1 MRRPEM
7 IVPVTF
13 LVAIVLGTVLLVM
26 PFASDGKVGLLEA
39 FFTATSSVCVTG
51 LIVVDTGVDFTR
63 AGQAVILLL
72 IQLGGLGIM
81 TLSLFALVI
90 VGRRVGLIQEEA
102 VKEEFTAVARWRL
115 GRLLWVVVGVTL
127 LVEAAGAAAL
137 YAEFG
142 SWWHATFHSVSAFC
156 NAGFSTLST
165 SMQGRGAGSS
175 LIVMALFVLGGLGFT
190 TMLELWPR
198 RRPGQGRRFSLH
210 ARIVFL
216 TSGLLWLAGTALIWA
231 AERGSFLDALFMSAS
246 TRTAGFETAPVG
258 NMTHLTLLVMIPLMF
273 IGASPGSTG
282 GGIKTTTIALAYLM
296 ARSALRGHER
306 VTVFGREIPG
316 DLVRRMIAV
325 MLCSAL
331 VVFLA
336 VFFLVLFEGQRQ
348 GLFIKLVFEAVSAFG
363 TVGLSTGITPGL
375 TAASK
380 VLLCV
385 VMFVGR
391 VGSLSLFILLVRDK
405 GASRV
410 RYPEER
416 ILIG

>member
-13 LVAIVLGTVLLVM
+13 LVAIALGTVLLVM
-26 PFASDGKVGLLEA
+26 PFASDGKVGPLEA

-51 LIVVDTGVDFTR
+51 LIVVDTGVDFSR
-63 AGQAVILLL
+63 AGQAIILCL

-90 VGRRVGLIQEEA
+90 VGRRVGLIHEEA
-102 VKEEFTAVARWRL
+102 VKEEFTTVARWRL

-127 LVEAAGAAAL
+127 LVEAVGAVAL
-137 YAEFG
+137 YPEFG
-142 SWWHATFHSVSAFC
+142 NWWQATFHAVSAFC

-165 SMQGRGAGSS
+165 SMQGRGTGSA

-190 TMLELWPR
+190 TMIELWPWR
-198 RRPGQGRRFSLH
+198 RREGRRFSLH

-216 TSGLLWLAGTALIWA
+216 TSGLLWLLGTALIWA

-246 TRTAGFETAPVG
+246 TRTAGFDTVPVG
-258 NMTHLTLLVMIPLMF
+258 AMTHLSMLVMIPLMF

-306 VTVFGREIPG
+306 VTVFGRESPG

-336 VFFLVLFEGQRQ
+336 IFFLVLFEGERQ
-348 GLFIKLVFEAVSAFG
+348 GRFIKLVFEAVSAFG
-363 TVGLSTGITPGL
+363 TVGLSTGITPSL
-375 TAASK
+375 TASSK